1 MAKLT
6 LTIEAE
12 DARDLMEALSDLASV
27 PPADFTAH
35 GPDASYSTAD
45 RGALLGEEEEPK
57 SVGIFGDVGAPAPKA
72 TRKRRTTAEI
82 AADEAAAAAAKAGP
96 TAMGGVP
103 HVETGRVMPA
113 SATGIFGDT
122 AAETPSPSGS
132 SQQSAGGAT
141 KEKMMTLIQQHLA
154 KGSPAKTQEIVKAH
168 ANGAARMSEIPEEFW
183 GAVSS
188 AIQADL

>member
-1 MAKLT
+1 
-6 LTIEAE
+6 
-12 DARDLMEALSDLASV
+12 
-27 PPADFTAH
+27 
-35 GPDASYSTAD
+35 
-45 RGALLGEEEEPK
+45 
-57 SVGIFGDVGAPAPKA
+57 
-72 TRKRRTTAEI
+72 
-82 AADEAAAAAAKAGP
+82 
-96 TAMGGVP
+96 MGGVP

-122 AAETPSPSGS
+122 AAETPGPSGS